1 MDDRGIPSQGQNVI
15 MENRETISFT
25 GVKDI
30 GGFTEEQ
37 VQLSTVKGGV
47 IVKGSDLKV
56 QKLDVD
62 DGKVIIT
69 GMVNSL
75 TYTDKGEK
83 KDKNIIGKIFR

>member
-1 MDDRGIPSQGQNVI
+1 MDEKNIASQGQNVT
-15 MENRETISFT
+15 MENREKVSFT

-30 GGFTEEQ
+30 GAFTEEQ
-37 VQLSTVKGGV
+37 VQLSTTKGGV
-47 IVKGSDLKV
+47 IVKGADLKV

-62 DGKVIIT
+62 DGRVIIT